1 MATNQELSDEQI
13 MEFKEAFSIFDK
25 GTLVFVIL

>member
-1 MATNQELSDEQI
+1 MANNQILSDEQI

-25 GTLVFVIL
+25 GNVVII